1 MQALRQ
7 LARTGRL
14 AAGAV
19 LKSQPGS
26 HGAVPAPSAAAIAAV
41 RSTLSCP
48 VLTPRLA
55 YLPAAGQARALS
67 SAAGSELE
75 QLPEAVR
82 RMLSLEN
89 ASQVPAAGSA
99 DFARTPVVWAGAP
112 ARVPSSRCPC
122 AGVLTCSL
130 PSPAADGKERAR
142 DPGGDR
148 QVSAPSRGHGVV

>member
-1 MQALRQ
+1 MQALRH

-14 AAGAV
+14 AAGAA
-19 LKSQPGS
+19 LKAHPVS
-26 HGAVPAPSAAAIAAV
+26 HGAVPAPSAAGIAAV

-48 VLTPRLA
+48 VLTPRLTC
-55 YLPAAGQARALS
+55 LPAAGHARAMS

-75 QLPEAVR
+75 QLPEAMR

-89 ASQVPAAGSA
+89 ASQVPAAGPA
-99 DFARTPVVWAGAP
+99 GCRRTARL
-112 ARVPSSRCPC
+112 PSSRRAC

-130 PSPAADGKERAR
+130 PRPAADGKERAR
-142 DPGGDR
+142 DPGGDC